1 MKIDFFITLQKVIET
16 GSFAMAARE
25 VHVTPS
31 AVSMQIKSLEKY
43 FGQALFHRTGQNVQ
57 PTLFAL
63 ELSANMAPV
72 VKYLVNLKN
81 GNASFLEGSV
91 KLGIVGLMQPIV
103 LPGLFMN
110 LRERGHKITIN
121 CIPGRSQKL
130 IESVKT
136 GELDGAVV
144 AEPDMARRKQLEWNL
159 IREESFYLITPKT
172 VTYDGDPS
180 VLAELP
186 WVGYDRGSMLGK
198 LSRRIADEHFQAP
211 APAIELQSLQAV
223 TAMVSSGFGA
233 AVVIVPG
240 GDLDTLSGVN
250 VYPLEDDAP
259 TIRFALV
266 TRKVESRSR
275 LVDEVKKCILPRA
288 D

>member
-1 MKIDFFITLQKVIET
+1 MKIDFFITLQKVIEH

-63 ELSANMAPV
+63 ELSSNMEPV
-72 VKYLVNLKN
+72 VKYLINLKN
-81 GNASFLEGSV
+81 GNASVLEGGV

-103 LPGLFMN
+103 LPGLFMR
-110 LRERGHKITIN
+110 LRERGHKIKIT

-144 AEPDMARRKQLEWNL
+144 AEPEMARRKQLEWNL
-159 IREESFYLITPKT
+159 IREESFYLVTPENVK
-172 VTYDGDPS
+172 YEGDAR

-198 LSRRIADEHFQAP
+198 LSRKIADEHFNAP
-211 APAIELQSLQAV
+211 APMIELQSLQAV
-223 TAMVSSGFGA
+223 TAMVASGFGV

-240 GDLDTLSGVN
+240 SDLDAVSGVN
-250 VYPLEDDAP
+250 VYPLDDAAP
-259 TIRFALV
+259 TIRFSLV
-266 TRKVESRSR
+266 TRKMESRSR
-275 LVDEVKKCILPRA
+275 LVDEVKRCILP
-288 D
+288 